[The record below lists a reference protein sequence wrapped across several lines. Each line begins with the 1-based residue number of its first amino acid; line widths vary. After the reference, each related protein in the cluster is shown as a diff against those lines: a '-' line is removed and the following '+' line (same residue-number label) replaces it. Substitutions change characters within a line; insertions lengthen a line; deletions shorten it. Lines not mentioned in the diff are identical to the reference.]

1 MSDNFQSHQ
10 RGLETPADCHIAITP
25 SDSLF
30 IKPRPRALWC
40 QTSGNLALED
50 REGTV
55 LNYSV
60 TAGQILPF
68 RAVRVLA
75 TGTTATVYGWE

>member
-1 MSDNFQSHQ
+1 MSDNFQNHQ
-10 RGLETPADCHIAITP
+10 RGLESPADRHLAITP
-25 SDSLF
+25 SDTAM
-30 IKPRPRALWC
+30 IVPRPRALWC
-40 QTSGNLALED
+40 QTAGNLAIED
-50 REGTV
+50 QNGTV

-60 TAGQILPF
+60 SAGQILPL